1 LDPFQF
7 VVALVGIATA
17 GGIVTTIVKTIGA
30 AYRRPPA
37 PELKAGPTAGET
49 TELEHLREAIDHMS
63 GRVAHLEEERDF
75 YKELLEP
82 AKARGAIKPPEAQ
95 YGAAEP

>member
-1 LDPFQF
+1 MDPFQF

-30 AYRRPPA
+30 AYSRRQA
-37 PELKAGPTAGET
+37 PELKAGPPAGGSK
-49 TELEHLREAIDHMS
+49 ELAHLREAIDHMS

-95 YGAAEP
+95 